1 MDSLSAARG
10 AAGQVQDLRGPR
22 VVPPLWES
30 RSAMGTPLP
39 ALQQVED
46 LASTPGHYRQTHIQ
60 QRNHAAAGEDPKSS
74 WFYPSSLVQT
84 RPFPVNRNLFLKATG
99 SLTKGMGV
107 GGGERKRKP
116 FKKKKFNYRF
126 YNHRE
131 KPRRA
136 ESCTKSCHTAVH
148 EKRS

>member
-10 AAGQVQDLRGPR
+10 AAGQVQDLRRPR

-107 GGGERKRKP
+107 GGARGRG
-116 FKKKKFNYRF
+116 NL
-126 YNHRE
+126 
-131 KPRRA
+131 
-136 ESCTKSCHTAVH
+136 
-148 EKRS
+148 